1 MEHIVEK
8 VEAPAPETSDEDT
21 PSSLKGEQ
29 DRELR
34 VRLTAEP
41 QEGMKKR
48 AVVTLEA
55 PEGSTWSILCDEGA
69 YLGGDDTAPPP
80 LVYFSAAVAF

>member
-1 MEHIVEK
+1 MEQIVNK
-8 VEAPAPETSDEDT
+8 VEAPASQKSAEDT
-21 PSSLKGEQ
+21 PSSLQGEQ

-34 VRLTAEP
+34 VQLTAEP
-41 QEGMKKR
+41 QEGMKKQ